1 MTPLES
7 LEETLRRHKP
17 ELERRFGV
25 TRIGVFGSYARQEE
39 DDDSDVDILV
49 ELSEPLGW
57 VFVDL
62 QDYLEAVLGRRV
74 DLVTTKALRDELSA
88 TVMEEVVFA

>member
-1 MTPLES
+1 MSKLES
-7 LEETLRRHKP
+7 VEETLRRNKP
-17 ELERRFGV
+17 ELERRYGV

-39 DDDSDVDILV
+39 DEDSDIDILV

-57 VFVDL
+57 ELLDL
-62 QDYLEAVLGRRV
+62 QDHLEFLLGRNV